1 MVINKSTYRFFFLK
15 KSKRAVDPSR
25 TRSLDSKIMSE
36 TNSTSIP
43 NDFFY
48 ENSVPKKEDPESIIK
63 IKHKKIVK
71 KQFE

>member
-1 MVINKSTYRFFFLK
+1 
-15 KSKRAVDPSR
+15 
-25 TRSLDSKIMSE
+25 MSE